1 MTMQE
6 ITIRVE
12 PAAAAI
18 YLAASEQDRRKLDA
32 LLSLRL
38 SDVARQSRP
47 LREVIRQ
54 ASQEAQA
61 KGLTPEILLEML
73 DGK

>member
-6 ITIRVE
+6 ITIRVA
-12 PAAAAI
+12 PTAAAA

-32 LLSLRL
+32 MLSLRL
-38 SDVARQSRP
+38 TEAALQTRP
-47 LREVIRQ
+47 LREIIRD
-54 ASQEAQA
+54 ASSEAQA
-61 KGLTPEILLEML
+61 KGLTPEILQEIL

>member
-1 MTMQE
+1 MQE

-12 PAAAAI
+12 PTAAAI
-18 YLAASEQDRRKLDA
+18 YLGASEQDRRKLDA

-38 SDVARQSRP
+38 TEASRQSRP
-47 LREVIRQ
+47 LKEVIRD
-54 ASQEAQA
+54 ASREAQS
-61 KGLTPEILLEML
+61 KGLTPEILQDIL

>member
-1 MTMQE
+1 MMMQE

-12 PAAAAI
+12 PNAAAI
-18 YLAASEQDRRKLDA
+18 YLGASEQDRRKLDA

-38 SDVARQSRP
+38 TEAARQLRP
-47 LREVIRQ
+47 LREVMRD

-61 KGLTPEILLEML
+61 KGLTPEILREIL
-73 DGK
+73 DGN

>member
-1 MTMQE
+1 MQE

-12 PAAAAI
+12 PDAAAV
-18 YLAASEQDRRKLDA
+18 YLAAPERERRKLDA

-38 SDVARQSRP
+38 STLARQSRP
-47 LREVIRQ
+47 LREVIRE
-54 ASQEAQA
+54 ASQEAQE
-61 KGLTPEILLEML
+61 KGLTPEILQEIL